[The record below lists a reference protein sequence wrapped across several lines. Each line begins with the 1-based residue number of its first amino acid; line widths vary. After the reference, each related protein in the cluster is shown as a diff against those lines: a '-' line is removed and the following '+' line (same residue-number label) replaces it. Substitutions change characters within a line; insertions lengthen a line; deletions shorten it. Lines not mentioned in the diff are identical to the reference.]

1 MWNVQDRCCA
11 REQCGVPCA
20 FGGRYMARTVW
31 TTVGCCSL
39 SCRPDR
45 VAACLLYRAQD
56 PCFSPPSLREW
67 DPGVGFVLGED
78 FVLTVQVFQEA
89 SGSRR
94 GFRLAC
100 VFTFAGSE
108 EKSASYADGYWR
120 GPAGVSLRISRDS
133 CWTTAV
139 VGVVH
144 AARG

>member
-67 DPGVGFVLGED
+67 DPGLVLCQWGFCLD
-78 FVLTVQVFQEA
+78 
-89 SGSRR
+89 GS
-94 GFRLAC
+94 
-100 VFTFAGSE
+100 
-108 EKSASYADGYWR
+108 
-120 GPAGVSLRISRDS
+120 GVSRGGR
-133 CWTTAV
+133 
-139 VGVVH
+139 G
-144 AARG
+144 AARVPGWPARLLLPEMKKDPRAMRMVIAARPRWGVFAHFS